1 MVRQNVSSTNIRS
14 IGYDVDSKI
23 LEIEFHAGGVYQYFN
38 VPQTI
43 YSSLMGASSHGSYF
57 HKYIK
62 GKYEYR
68 KIQ

>member
-1 MVRQNVSSTNIRS
+1 MIRQNVSSTNIRS

-23 LEIEFHAGGVYQYFN
+23 LEIEFDTGDVYQYSN

-43 YSSLMGASSHGSYF
+43 YGSLMSASSHGSYF

-62 GKYEYR
+62 GKYEYL